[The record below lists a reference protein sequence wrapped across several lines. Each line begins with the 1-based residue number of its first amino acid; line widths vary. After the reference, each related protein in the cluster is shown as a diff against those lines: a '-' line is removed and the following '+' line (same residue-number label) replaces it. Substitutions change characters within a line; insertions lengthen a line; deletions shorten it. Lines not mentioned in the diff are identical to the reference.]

1 MEGDIDLTT
10 ENLHWYISIH
20 SLRMEG
26 DFVKLDG
33 EKILLAISI
42 HSLRMEGD
50 SRSVRNAQCDCISI
64 HSLRME
70 GDCEE
75 TGISFNTYHFNPL
88 PPHGGRRR
96 TGTEI
101 MPYMAF
107 QSTPSAWR
115 ETVYGAAME
124 QMVVHFNPL
133 PPHGGRPFAIEI
145 HILPICISIHSL
157 RMEGDGN
164 CCAAI
169 TINKISIHSLR
180 MEGDFLPF
188 SL

>member
-70 GDCEE
+70 GDRVWS
-75 TGISFNTYHFNPL
+75 GDGAN
-88 PPHGGRRR
+88 GR
-96 TGTEI
+96 
-101 MPYMAF
+101 AF

-115 ETVYGAAME
+115 ET
-124 QMVVHFNPL
+124 FRN
-133 PPHGGRPFAIEI
+133 
-145 HILPICISIHSL
+145 
-157 RMEGDGN
+157 
-164 CCAAI
+164 
-169 TINKISIHSLR
+169 
-180 MEGDFLPF
+180 
-188 SL
+188 

>member
-70 GDCEE
+70 GDEFQGYE
-75 TGISFNTYHFNPL
+75 QAL
-88 PPHGGRRR
+88 ER
-96 TGTEI
+96 E
-101 MPYMAF
+101 F

-115 ETVYGAAME
+115 ETQDAA
-124 QMVVHFNPL
+124 
-133 PPHGGRPFAIEI
+133 
-145 HILPICISIHSL
+145 
-157 RMEGDGN
+157 
-164 CCAAI
+164 
-169 TINKISIHSLR
+169 
-180 MEGDFLPF
+180 
-188 SL
+188 